1 MKRLLAVYGC
11 GVLFAVGLG
20 VSGMTQPSKVIGF
33 LDIFGDWDPSLIFVM
48 GGAVGVNL
56 LLYRLTMKRRHPLLE
71 AAFVIPSRRHINAR
85 LVGGAAMFGV
95 GWGLSGYC
103 PGPALVASVSGAAPV
118 LAFVAAMLTG
128 MFLFQ
133 RLQGE
138 EPRPAE
144 INAGEHDGASGEG
157 CG

>member
-11 GVLFAVGLG
+11 GVLFALGLG
-20 VSGMTQPSKVIGF
+20 ISGMTQPTKVIGF
-33 LDIFGDWDPSLIFVM
+33 LDILGDWDPSLIFVM

-56 LLYRLTMKRRHPLLE
+56 LLYRLTMKRRPRPLLE
-71 AAFVIPSRRHINAR
+71 EAFVIPSRRHINAH
-85 LVGGAAMFGV
+85 LVGGAALFGI

-103 PGPALVASVSGAAPV
+103 PGPALVASVSGWTSV
-118 LAFVAAMLTG
+118 LAFLGAMLAG

-138 EPRPAE
+138 EPRPETGNGAKAAE
-144 INAGEHDGASGEG
+144 ES